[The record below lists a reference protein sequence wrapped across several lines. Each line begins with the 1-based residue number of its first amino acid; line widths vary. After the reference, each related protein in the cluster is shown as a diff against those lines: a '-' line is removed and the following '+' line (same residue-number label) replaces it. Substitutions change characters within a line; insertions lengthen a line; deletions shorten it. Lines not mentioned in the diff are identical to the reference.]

1 MIAQAMHDRRD
12 VVSQVNMMLFLTR
25 KNNVHTVGHK
35 NKNTKVAGNSYQLGI
50 RKEIFLSLSKLAFY
64 VASFLMLS
72 LQRYLRQE

>member
-50 RKEIFLSLSKLAFY
+50 RKFFLVCQSLLS
-64 VASFLMLS
+64 ML
-72 LQRYLRQE
+72 LHF